1 MPSVGP
7 LGRSRDRARV
17 AIESMG
23 RRVAVASS
31 DAASR
36 RGRIPSWAPRLAE
49 FAAVIVLGVGL
60 AKIVGAWFYPLPVS
74 NMPVAA
80 SAPAP
85 MSPVVVVNP
94 FRKPLI
100 EASNAVDASSDV
112 IDAADTSLNLT
123 LYGTWVDREN
133 ASATIGQGDGGQK
146 VYAIGDEICCGAKLD
161 KVFATHVLIN
171 RGGAIE
177 ALRLAN
183 KFEGAAASEPSPALA
198 ASPAPVADFSTVVAI
213 VPTQAPN
220 GKLEITI
227 SPAGDP
233 ERFASYGLQEGDV
246 IVSVNGQAAP
256 DSGEKIQSFLQSLR
270 GASSYR
276 VVVRRSGSNVTIDF
290 APPLAARGQEG

>member
-1 MPSVGP
+1 
-7 LGRSRDRARV
+7 
-17 AIESMG
+17 MG
-23 RRVAVASS
+23 RRVAAASS

-36 RGRIPSWAPRLAE
+36 RGRVPSWAPRAAE
-49 FAAVIVLGVGL
+49 FAAVIVLGIGL
-60 AKIVGAWFYPLPVS
+60 AKIAGAWFYPLPVS
-74 NMPVAA
+74 NMPIAA
-80 SAPAP
+80 AAPAP
-85 MSPVVVVNP
+85 MPPVVVVSP

-100 EASNAVDASSDV
+100 EASNAVEASPDV

-133 ASATIGQGDGGQK
+133 ASATIGQGDGGQAGSGQK

-183 KFEGAAASEPSPALA
+183 KFEGAGAAESSPALEA
-198 ASPAPVADFSTVVAI
+198 APAPAADFSTVVAI

-256 DSGEKIQSFLQSLR
+256 DSGERIQSFLQSLR
-270 GASSYR
+270 GASSYQ